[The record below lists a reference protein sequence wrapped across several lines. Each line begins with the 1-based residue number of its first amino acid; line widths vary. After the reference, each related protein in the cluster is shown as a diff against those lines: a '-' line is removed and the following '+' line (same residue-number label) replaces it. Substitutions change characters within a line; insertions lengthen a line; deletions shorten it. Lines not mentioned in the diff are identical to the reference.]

1 MSLHEHFDTEVPIE
15 NSDSEKNLNDPKIS
29 IIYSNF
35 PNGYYLPNRTKK
47 LFPLSDLNIPE
58 ISTEPY
64 FLYFEDRSVLFFFQI
79 LFFLGPWIIIYVF
92 FHFNVWLFIGKII
105 AVASYFVPS
114 LCFFIIAAPEK
125 DMLLKEKEILNLFH
139 FLGEI

>member
-64 FLYFEDRSVLFFFQI
+64 FLYF
-79 LFFLGPWIIIYVF
+79 
-92 FHFNVWLFIGKII
+92 
-105 AVASYFVPS
+105 
-114 LCFFIIAAPEK
+114 
-125 DMLLKEKEILNLFH
+125 
-139 FLGEI
+139 